1 MNRYF
6 AVLSIILLGIIL
18 GAGQLQAQPGRG
30 PMLPDSTQIVQITE
44 DLAKAI
50 KLTPEQKQKVTA
62 IHFAHFE
69 ELKKLLEKNQ
79 DNRDAMRKAGREL
92 REKMD
97 TEIKALLNDE
107 QKQGFEKFVAER
119 RSRPGWGRSKR

>member
-1 MNRYF
+1 MNRNFMFYLMLF
-6 AVLSIILLGIIL
+6 GMFL
-18 GAGQLQAQPGRG
+18 GAGSLLAQPGRG
-30 PMLPDSTQIVQITE
+30 PMLPDSTEIIKITE

-50 KLTPEQKQKVTA
+50 NLTPEQKQKVTA
-62 IHFAHFE
+62 IHFSHFE

-79 DNRDAMRKAGREL
+79 NDRDAMRKAGREL

-107 QKQGFEKFVAER
+107 QKKGFEKFVAER
-119 RSRPGWGRSKR
+119 RSRSGRPKR